1 MPISGAQ
8 LLDCDSC
15 DEQTGNNRTCLVS
28 PDFPSHLFASGQKQQ
43 DARKCDKY
51 DGYEEHP
58 SGSRHKSMSAIC
70 ANPYVQTNSFLAGW
84 ASLHCGQ
91 SMLRDSWCQRQMAAA
106 TNGDSW
112 ANSQF
117 VGKPERSV
125 PVRTPSRKWSFIP
138 KTQLASLHLRESR
151 VRKTCTHGLGGG
163 RWPASGQPDAPPPT
177 RQKWCP
183 HFGVAGHGVR
193 RPFASSFKESYN
205 AITSLN
211 NSRF

>member
-1 MPISGAQ
+1 MRKPVRSDQQFLGRLGKSSLRPIYAP
-8 LLDCDSC
+8 
-15 DEQTGNNRTCLVS
+15 RLV
-28 PDFPSHLFASGQKQQ
+28 ASTANG
-43 DARKCDKY
+43 C
-51 DGYEEHP
+51 GYH
-58 SGSRHKSMSAIC
+58 
-70 ANPYVQTNSFLAGW
+70 
-84 ASLHCGQ
+84 
-91 SMLRDSWCQRQMAAA
+91 
-106 TNGDSW
+106 GDSW

-138 KTQLASLHLRESR
+138 KTQLASLRLLESR

-205 AITSLN
+205 ALTRTRLQM
-211 NSRF
+211 RARDFMYLKHKV